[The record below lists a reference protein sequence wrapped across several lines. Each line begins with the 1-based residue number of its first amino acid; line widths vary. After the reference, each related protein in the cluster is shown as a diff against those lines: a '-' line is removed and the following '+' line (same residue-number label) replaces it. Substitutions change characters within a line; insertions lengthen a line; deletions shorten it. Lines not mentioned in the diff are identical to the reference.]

1 MKKRI
6 IANPLMLLAG
16 QQTLSDDADSQIFPL
31 LAHLEEVRTG
41 HGYFDSIRMVTIYMQ
56 AMMSCVNNT
65 MTQRNDS
72 LVRMISEAGK
82 AWMAA
87 GEKSVDHG
95 MGDRVVLTADA
106 WQKISR
112 AVRIF
117 LHVLPQVKVYIWTG
131 AIKQAAQSWDYVQ
144 NQQTRAKLQ

>member
-6 IANPLMLLAG
+6 VNPLQLLAG
-16 QQTLSDDADSQIFPL
+16 QQTLAHDADSQIFPL
-31 LAHLEEVRTG
+31 LVHLEEVRTG

-65 MTQRNDS
+65 MTDRNDS
-72 LVRMISEAGK
+72 LVRMIAEAGK

-87 GEKSVDHG
+87 GEKSVEHG

-117 LHVLPQVKVYIWTG
+117 LHVLPQVKVYIWAG
-131 AIKQAAQSWDYVQ
+131 AVTHAAKSWDYVQ
-144 NQQTRAKLQ
+144 NQHAHAKLQ